1 MPSPRLATYLLYA
14 VLAGSLAQVALG
26 AWKSGARPVQ
36 LALCV
41 LCFTL
46 LCALQVL
53 HARPRPSDGRWRSRT
68 VTLSAQV
75 LLTYVPL
82 PWLGNPWETAG
93 DFLGVSVLL
102 LLPSRLKWHAFSAVL
117 TGNLLIVGA
126 RHGGP
131 LLVAST
137 ASTALVTSLALY
149 AVSRMTWLTSEL
161 RRARARLDS
170 AVFQERRRF
179 ARDLHDLLGHSLS
192 AITLKTE
199 VALRHAPLRHERIHE
214 ELTSI
219 LATSRSALADVRR
232 TAYGYQ
238 SLSLAVELEL
248 CVDTLRSAS
257 LKVDLRAS
265 TAPPEGRAGTVLSIV
280 LREAVTNMLQHSKVR
295 HCAIDLERADR
306 RVRLR
311 IVNDGVDPD
320 DSALP
325 AADAP
330 GGCGL
335 ANLEARLSAVGGVL
349 TAVRGAGGRFEVTAE
364 IPDAPDDRPAH
375 ADGGEGWTGRG
386 RTPDSLPGN
395 DRITRNGH
403 ALGGRGGGEPAPDG
417 RAGELRAG
425 DGRRGARRAGGDDG
439 RWRRPEQEV
448 QRGEPGRAPASA
460 AAPCDRPCGRENPG
474 WVPASRT
481 SPAEQ

>member
-1 MPSPRLATYLLYA
+1 MT
-14 VLAGSLAQVALG
+14 LG

-46 LCALQVL
+46 LSALQVL
-53 HARPRPSDGRWRSRT
+53 HTRPRPSGGGWLSRT

-82 PWLGNPWETAG
+82 LWLGNSWGTAA

-117 TGNLLIVGA
+117 TVNLLILGT

-137 ASTALVTSLALY
+137 AATTLVTSLALY

-161 RRARARLDS
+161 RRTRTRLDS

-199 VALRHAPLRHERIHE
+199 VALRHAPPRHERIHE

-257 LKVDLRAS
+257 LEVDLRAS

-320 DSALP
+320 GSALP
-325 AADAP
+325 AADSP
-330 GGCGL
+330 GGWGL
-335 ANLEARLSAVGGVL
+335 ANLQTRLSAVGGVL

-364 IPDAPDDRPAH
+364 VPDAPDDRPTR
-375 ADGGEGWTGRG
+375 ADGAGEGWTGRS
-386 RTPDSLPGN
+386 RTPDSLPEN
-395 DRITRNGH
+395 DRITLNGH
-403 ALGGRGGGEPAPDG
+403 ALGGRGAGEPAPDG

-425 DGRRGARRAGGDDG
+425 DGRRGARRAGADDG

-448 QRGEPGRAPASA
+448 QRGEAGRASASA
-460 AAPCDRPCGRENPG
+460 AAPCDRPCGREHPG